1 MKIGDRVRIVN
12 LEREW
17 FNNVEGVIVD
27 KTSDGKWV
35 VEIDD
40 PKIKNFRAAIRPQFL
55 KPVKKR
61 RRQR

>member
-1 MKIGDRVRIVN
+1 M
-12 LEREW
+12 
-17 FNNVEGVIVD
+17 EGVIVD
-27 KTSDGKWV
+27 RMSDGKWV

-61 RRQR
+61 RRRK